1 MIARLP
7 GARAGQSSGMVAHRP
22 FVGLGYWACQLAGW
36 GLIVVLDLTL
46 AVGSPPTLFPS
57 FLMLALSTGLT
68 GILVSHAWHATL
80 KANQWLGRRGLKSLV
95 SIGAGI
101 CLASVL
107 QLLCVFCYFH
117 LFLPDQVA
125 TGYGWIPSSLL
136 IWLIVFSGWT
146 FIYAAVMAYRRA
158 RQLEFDKF
166 QLQLSVKDADLRALQ
181 AQVNPHFFFN
191 SLNSIRALIFEDQTA
206 AADMVD
212 RLAEMMRR
220 SLTSQETATIP
231 LEAEIAAVSNYLAIE
246 KVRFEDRLQIS
257 IDVEAGIGATR
268 IPPMAL
274 QTLVENAI
282 KYGVERATQA
292 CQVTV
297 TAARIDEGVAVEVLN
312 QGQLRKL
319 PGSTNI
325 GLHNTAQRL
334 QLLFGNAASVALT
347 ERDGWVRARLVLP
360 DAEAAA

>member
-1 MIARLP
+1 
-7 GARAGQSSGMVAHRP
+7 
-22 FVGLGYWACQLAGW
+22 VG
-36 GLIVVLDLTL
+36 LDLTL
-46 AVGSPPTLFPS
+46 ALGSPPAVFRS
-57 FLMLALSTGLT
+57 FVLLGLATGLT
-68 GILVSHAWHATL
+68 GILVSHGWHAIL
-80 KANQWLGRRGLKSLV
+80 KANKWLGRSGLKAFV
-95 SIGAGI
+95 PIAAGI
-101 CLASVL
+101 GLTSVL

-146 FIYAAVMAYRRA
+146 FLYAAVIAYRRA
-158 RQLEFDKF
+158 RQLEFDKL
-166 QLQLSVKDADLRALQ
+166 QLQLLVKDADLRALQ

-220 SLTSQETATIP
+220 SLTSQEAVTIP
-231 LEAEIAAVSNYLAIE
+231 LEAEIAAVSNYLSIE
-246 KVRFEDRLQIS
+246 KVRFEERLQIS
-257 IDVEAGIGATR
+257 IEMEAGIGATK

-282 KYGVERATQA
+282 KHGVERATQQCA
-292 CQVTV
+292 VRV
-297 TAARIDEGVAVEVLN
+297 IASRIQEGIAVEVLN
-312 QGQLRKL
+312 QGELRKL
-319 PGSTNI
+319 PGSTKI

-334 QLLFGNAASVALT
+334 QLLFGHAASVALT
-347 ERDGWVRARLVLP
+347 ERDGWVSARLLLP
-360 DAEAAA
+360 DAAAIVP